1 MGLCYLQTSVERQ
14 GVLSMNVLLA
24 SGLDSFLGTVWFI
37 LLVGSVSF
45 IAGVWM
51 SDRVKSMLGR

>member
-1 MGLCYLQTSVERQ
+1 
-14 GVLSMNVLLA
+14 MNVLA

-45 IAGVWM
+45 IFGVCTA
-51 SDRVKSMLGR
+51 DRVKALLGK

>member
-1 MGLCYLQTSVERQ
+1 
-14 GVLSMNVLLA
+14 MNVLA

-51 SDRVKSMLGR
+51 ADRVKALLGK